1 MSWILLLILK
11 QLIYILDAPEEHGI
25 NITAIA
31 TTTLLT
37 GDLHLILSSDCPNA
51 ILVNKFQ

>member
-37 GDLHLILSSDCPNA
+37 VDLHLILSSDCPNA